1 MKVVLNEIKKIFN
14 IKMISLVII
23 GSFMMYYI
31 FISFYIDYFPNG
43 RPESDFYNI
52 SVKMI
57 EDYGNNMDSSEFNNF
72 KGIHAEKIKKANKY
86 LTSKEEFVKVGI
98 TTYSAFEDIDV
109 YDEELYNLIK
119 KVMFEEQV
127 DVFWELQAMDWLV
140 YKYEN
145 SEEKVSKSSLNTN
158 YEGRNK
164 QLKQNNNN
172 NDILPYFVF
181 NNFNDSV
188 QYVIALIL
196 LSVIFMTIPI
206 FLRDKRNK
214 VEYIQYT
221 SKTGRN
227 LYKKKIA
234 AALIS
239 AFMITATQMGAFLI
253 IYSTNNVSMYFK
265 SSINSI
271 FNKLFWF
278 DLSFMQYIYVIVICT
293 FILSFVVSLITAFV
307 SSKVSNYMA
316 AIGLQIPIYAGLI
329 FLVQRYIINDLTV
342 IYKGKALTFICYLTL
357 IIISTVLVVLRWKK
371 ERAIEI

>member
-72 KGIHAEKIKKANKY
+72 KEIYADKIKKANKY
-86 LTSKEEFVKVGI
+86 LSSKEEFVKVGI
-98 TTYSAFEDIDV
+98 TTYSTFEDIDV
-109 YDEELYNLIK
+109 YDEELYNLRK

-127 DVFWELQAMDWLV
+127 DVFWELQAMDWLIDN
-140 YKYEN
+140 YKS
-145 SEEKVSKSSLNTN
+145 SEEYLDRKSINPK
-158 YEGRNK
+158 YEGRIK
-164 QLKQNNNN
+164 QLKQNNNY

-196 LSVIFMTIPI
+196 LSVIFMTTPI

-239 AFMITATQMGAFLI
+239 AFMITAIQMGAFLI
-253 IYSTNNVSMYFK
+253 VYSTNNVSMYFK

-278 DLSFMQYIYVIVICT
+278 DLSFVQYIYVIVFCT
-293 FILSFVVSLITAFV
+293 FILSFTVSLITAFV

-316 AIGLQIPIYAGLI
+316 AIGSQIPIYAGLI

-342 IYKGKALTFICYLTL
+342 IYKGKALAFICYLTL
-357 IIISTVLVVLRWKK
+357 IILSTVLVVLRWKK
-371 ERAIEI
+371 ERVIEI